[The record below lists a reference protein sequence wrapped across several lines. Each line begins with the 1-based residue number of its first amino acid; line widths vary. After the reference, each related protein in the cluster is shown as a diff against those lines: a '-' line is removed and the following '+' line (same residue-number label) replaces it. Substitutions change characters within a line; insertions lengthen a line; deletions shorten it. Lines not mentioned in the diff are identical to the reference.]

1 MIFFEI
7 KCFEVRSFKVKCFE
21 VKSFEI
27 KCFEVKRPKVKCFE
41 VKSFEIKCFKVK
53 SFRVKCF
60 KLKSFELKCLLE
72 RLRGRSLHRGTGL
85 STCCSTRPN
94 VYCWKETQR
103 RHKLATSKPD
113 KSSFVKYCPALL
125 WMKGI
130 EAGNH

>member
-1 MIFFEI
+1 MTSYVSSKVWLVKSKTSLGRKWFFFKI
-7 KCFEVRSFKVKCFE
+7 KCFKVRSFKVECFKVKCFE

-41 VKSFEIKCFKVK
+41 VKGFEIKCFKVK

-60 KLKSFELKCLLE
+60 KLKSFKLKCLLE

-94 VYCWKETQR
+94 VYCWKET
-103 RHKLATSKPD
+103 L
-113 KSSFVKYCPALL
+113 
-125 WMKGI
+125 
-130 EAGNH
+130 EAP